1 MLRTPHGHRKLQR
14 APVGLSNGAI
24 SPHELQVIQVIQVIY
39 LKCGQFS
46 THHQDLKSLGCQRS
60 ESKSGMAIWAS
71 WNAEKRPG
79 ENPRHGWWRWWLRDH
94 SSSRQILGALSGF
107 AFAVSL
113 VSGLGFKTDLSF
125 PNSGTW
131 FQQIQEPSVT
141 IWEKTIVISFHC
153 FCFQLPVFASFQ

>member
-1 MLRTPHGHRKLQR
+1 MSPSPGGSAAIIHKDVCYCIL
-14 APVGLSNGAI
+14 ASSAI
-24 SPHELQVIQVIQVIY
+24 SHSNHSSDLPEMWRIPHSPPGPIE
-39 LKCGQFS
+39 
-46 THHQDLKSLGCQRS
+46 SLGCQRS

-113 VSGLGFKTDLSF
+113 VSRLGFKTDLSF

-153 FCFQLPVFASFQ
+153 FCFQIPVFASFQ